1 MTIHR
6 IGDYAVDY
14 QLSALSDVAAKTKV
28 MDDSLIAASAT
39 DITPAFI
46 DYAGPLVGPMDS
58 PTRLRAPSLNKI
70 LDSQI
75 NAHLSPMI
83 CKIVGDLDL

>member
-1 MTIHR
+1 MGIRAVQYAASARRDGTVTIHR

-70 LDSQI
+70 L
-75 NAHLSPMI
+75 
-83 CKIVGDLDL
+83 G